1 VPDLASLFVFPFF
14 LVFFRVAAAVMVFP
28 ALSDP
33 SVNPRTRLLIAGG
46 IALILWPM
54 VGATLPAL
62 PETISQLAMYI
73 IVELVLGL
81 MMGIAARLF
90 MSAMSVAGEMIAFS
104 TGFQAATL
112 FDPISNTN
120 TTAPTL
126 FLLITAG
133 VLVLASNLH
142 HVLIEGIM
150 ESYQLF
156 PPGTLPPVGD
166 VAQAVVGL
174 VRDLFYVGLKIAAPV
189 VVVGFLGYV
198 AFGIFNRLIPQL
210 HVFFVALPLT
220 IVVGMFVLA
229 SALSLMLTLFVTEL
243 HNHVMLFN
251 QTGIE

>member
-1 VPDLASLFVFPFF
+1 MPDLASLFVFPFF
-14 LVFFRVAAAVMVFP
+14 MVFFRVAAAVMVFP

-33 SVNPRTRLLIAGG
+33 SINPRLRLLVAGG
-46 IALILWPM
+46 IALVLWPL
-54 VGATLPAL
+54 VGASLPPL
-62 PETISQLAMYI
+62 PEDAGQLMTYVLI
-73 IVELVLGL
+73 EVVLGL
-81 MMGIAARLF
+81 LMGIAARLF

-126 FLLITAG
+126 FLLLTAG
-133 VLVLASNLH
+133 MLVLASNLH
-142 HVLIEGIM
+142 HVLIEGIL
-150 ESYQLF
+150 ESYQIF
-156 PPGTLPPVGD
+156 PPGVLPPVGD
-166 VAQAVVGL
+166 VAQAIVGL

-229 SALSLMLTLFVTEL
+229 SALSMMLTLFVTEL
-243 HNHVMLFN
+243 HNHAMLFN